1 LAFVDLVAA
10 MAQIVGKVVDQ
21 IRIALS
27 PGAEWCDAHQLRANF
42 GINRSYAYD
51 LIDEGL
57 IKSKNVRRR
66 GMQRGRR
73 LFNIASIRSFLDSLD
88 DRKAEIWANTPE
100 GLKHREEKR
109 KQRENQIQQKEVMTT

>member
-1 LAFVDLVAA
+1 MATQIELA
-10 MAQIVGKVVDQ
+10 
-21 IRIALS
+21 

-57 IKSKNVRRR
+57 IESKNVRRR

-73 LFNIASIRSFLDSLD
+73 LFNVQSVRNFLDSQD
-88 DRKAEIWANTPE
+88 DRPAKLWVNSGP
-100 GLKHREEKR
+100 GL
-109 KQRENQIQQKEVMTT
+109 KQREAKRRENQNPGNGDMT

>member
-1 LAFVDLVAA
+1 
-10 MAQIVGKVVDQ
+10 MAQIELAQ
-21 IRIALS
+21 
-27 PGAEWCDAHQLRANF
+27 GAEWCDAHQLRANF

-51 LIDEGL
+51 LLDEGL

-73 LFNIASIRSFLDSLD
+73 LFHVASVRAYLDSLD
-88 DRKAEIWANTPE
+88 DRRAEIWANTPD

-109 KQRENQIQQKEVMTT
+109 KERDQKNPGNGGTMT

>member
-1 LAFVDLVAA
+1 MA
-10 MAQIVGKVVDQ
+10 AQIGL
-21 IRIALS
+21 A
-27 PGAEWCDAHQLRANF
+27 PGAEWCDANQLRANF

-57 IKSKNVRRR
+57 IKSKNIRRR

-73 LFNIASIRSFLDSLD
+73 LFNVASVRSFLDSLD
-88 DRKAEIWANTPE
+88 DRKAEIWTNTPD

-109 KQRENQIQQKEVMTT
+109 KERKSQIHEAKNTT

>member
-1 LAFVDLVAA
+1 
-10 MAQIVGKVVDQ
+10 MAKVVGEILERIQ
-21 IRIALS
+21 IALA

-51 LIDEGL
+51 LLDEGL

-73 LFNIASIRSFLDSLD
+73 LFNVPSVRAYLDSLD
-88 DRKAEIWANTPE
+88 DRRAKLWVNTPD

-109 KQRENQIQQKEVMTT
+109 ARRWDAPALQLNRP